1 MKTVAIAD
9 LLDLAAANPEI
20 ALAVAGVVVLL
31 GGIAVIILSLS
42 SRVAELEGR
51 HNGLAEDVAD
61 IDSEYFDQQTAQW
74 AAIRDTRKKVAQLG
88 RRVKRLRDEKGRFVK
103 KPKLHDAA

>member
-20 ALAVAGVVVLL
+20 ALAVAGVAVLF

-42 SRVAELEGR
+42 SRVGSLEQELDNRTELLGHAVMGSYEEIAR
-51 HNGLAEDVAD
+51 TRNSLAQVAK
-61 IDSEYFDQQTAQW
+61 Q
-74 AAIRDTRKKVAQLG
+74 
-88 RRVKRLRDEKGRFVK
+88 VKRLRDEKGRFVK

>member
-20 ALAVAGVVVLL
+20 ALAVAGAVVLF

-42 SRVAELEGR
+42 SRVAELEADHAR
-51 HNGLAEDVAD
+51 LDRWVDEVAD
-61 IDSEYFDQQTAQW
+61 AH
-74 AAIRDTRKKVAQLG
+74 ALAIVDTRKKVAQLG

-103 KPKLHDAA
+103 KPKLHEAA